1 MIGTRRKALSARGRS
16 ETAVGGT
23 GGRLAIAVVH
33 RKNVV
38 QVEGQVRA
46 KLSGTQESTAGWN
59 DREWEMA
66 VANITWSSAL
76 EAAGISLDFMK

>member
-1 MIGTRRKALSARGRS
+1 M
-16 ETAVGGT
+16 GGT
-23 GGRLAIAVVH
+23 GGRLAIRPAVVH

-38 QVEGQVRA
+38 QVEGQARA

-76 EAAGISLDFMK
+76 EAAGRSLDFMK